1 MDIISILEQGL
12 IASLAALG
20 VFISFRVIDLP
31 DLTPDGSYVL
41 GAAVTISLLYINV
54 LLPFAILFGA
64 LASGFAG
71 LLTAFLYN
79 KFNMHS
85 LLASILIMTMLYSIN
100 LRIMDGPN
108 ITVPKEKS
116 SEQVI
121 YEEKTKLDFLFED
134 TQSDQ
139 TKNEIGSQSKDN
151 SVKNFTVD
159 IYTFIFISSIIIIL
173 LYLLFKTEFGLSLRG
188 FGNNKEGIKNLGM
201 NPNIFSYTGLFL
213 GNFFPG
219 LAGGFF
225 AIYSGFADVNMGQG
239 IVVSSLAAVIIGEIV
254 LGKLNILY
262 NLLCA
267 FIGGVIYQ
275 FVIALVMKYGYKIG
289 FNPGDMKLLTSIFII
304 LMIGLRNEEVK
315 KWLNLK
321 RLKSLIIKGK

>member
-41 GAAVTISLLYINV
+41 GAAVTISLLYINFF
-54 LLPFAILFGA
+54 LPLAILFGA
-64 LASGFAG
+64 LASGLAG

-116 SEQVI
+116 GEQVI

-134 TQSDQ
+134 NQNGETESNN
-139 TKNEIGSQSKDN
+139 KSKSED
-151 SVKNFTVD
+151 SSIKIFTVD
-159 IYTFIFISSIIIIL
+159 IYTFIFISSIIVIL
-173 LYLLFKTEFGLSLRG
+173 LYLLFKTEFGLALRG

-315 KWLNLK
+315 KWLNFK
-321 RLKSLIIKGK
+321 KLKSFIIKEK

>member
-1 MDIISILEQGL
+1 
-12 IASLAALG
+12 
-20 VFISFRVIDLP
+20 
-31 DLTPDGSYVL
+31 
-41 GAAVTISLLYINV
+41 
-54 LLPFAILFGA
+54 
-64 LASGFAG
+64 
-71 LLTAFLYN
+71 
-79 KFNMHS
+79 
-85 LLASILIMTMLYSIN
+85 
-100 LRIMDGPN
+100 MDGPN

-116 SEQVI
+116 GEQVI

-134 TQSDQ
+134 NQNGETESNN
-139 TKNEIGSQSKDN
+139 KSKSED
-151 SVKNFTVD
+151 SSIKIFTVD
-159 IYTFIFISSIIIIL
+159 IYTFIFISSIIVIL
-173 LYLLFKTEFGLSLRG
+173 LYLLFKTEFGLALRG

-315 KWLNLK
+315 KWLNFK
-321 RLKSLIIKGK
+321 KLKSFIIKEK

>member
-1 MDIISILEQGL
+1 MDIIGIIEQGL

-41 GAAVTISLLYINV
+41 GASVTISLLYLNFY
-54 LLPFAILFGA
+54 LPLAIFFGA
-64 LASGFAG
+64 LTAGFAG

-79 KFNMHS
+79 KFKIHS
-85 LLASILIMTMLYSIN
+85 LLASILIMTMLYSVN

-108 ITVPKEKS
+108 LTIPKNITNQK
-116 SEQVI
+116 VI
-121 YEEKTKLDFLFED
+121 YQEKTKLDFLFDNNQNSEAENIEKE
-134 TQSDQ
+134 SII
-139 TKNEIGSQSKDN
+139 KNNRVYDIN
-151 SVKNFTVD
+151 
-159 IYTFIFISSIIIIL
+159 IYTLLIISSIIIISL
-173 LYLLFKTEFGLSLRG
+173 FLIFKTDFGLALRG

-201 NPNIFSYTGLFL
+201 NPNIFSSTGLFL

-219 LAGGFF
+219 LAGSFF
-225 AIYSGFADVNMGQG
+225 AIYSGFSDVNMGQG
-239 IVVSSLAAVIIGEIV
+239 IVVSSLAAVIIGEII
-254 LGKLNILY
+254 LGKLNIIY

-267 FIGGVIYQ
+267 FIGGVVYQ

-289 FNPGDMKLLTSIFII
+289 FTPGDMKLLTSIFII
-304 LMIGLRNEEVK
+304 IMIGLRNEEVK

-321 RLKSLIIKGK
+321 KLKSFIIREN

>member
-1 MDIISILEQGL
+1 MDIISIFEQGL

-41 GAAVTISLLYINV
+41 GAAVTISLLYANV
-54 LLPFAILFGA
+54 LLPFAILLGA
-64 LASGFAG
+64 LASGIAG
-71 LLTAFLYN
+71 LFTAFLYN

-108 ITVPKEKS
+108 ISVPKES
-116 SEQVI
+116 YGEEVI
-121 YEEKTKLDFLFED
+121 YEEQTKLDFLFED
-134 TQSDQ
+134 TNNTESLVSNELQ
-139 TKNEIGSQSKDN
+139 KNE
-151 SVKNFTVD
+151 NFTNVFSID
-159 IYTFIFISSIIIIL
+159 IYFLLFISSIIIFL
-173 LYLLFKTEFGLSLRG
+173 LYLLFKTEFGLALRG

-225 AIYSGFADVNMGQG
+225 AIYSGFSDVNMGQG

-267 FIGGVIYQ
+267 FIGGIIYQ

-315 KWLNLK
+315 KWLSLK
-321 RLKSLIIKGK
+321 RLKSFIIRAR

>member
-188 FGNNKEGIKNLGM
+188 FGNNKEGIKHLGM

-225 AIYSGFADVNMGQG
+225 AIYSGFSDVNMGQG

-267 FIGGVIYQ
+267 FIGGIIYQ

-315 KWLNLK
+315 KWLSLK
-321 RLKSLIIKGK
+321 RLKSFIIRAR

>member
-41 GAAVTISLLYINV
+41 GSAVTITFLYLNV

-134 TQSDQ
+134 KQNIASDLE
-139 TKNEIGSQSKDN
+139 NDSQKTDN
-151 SVKNFTVD
+151 LIKNFTID
-159 IYTFIFISSIIIIL
+159 IYTLVFVSSIIIIL
-173 LYLLFKTEFGLSLRG
+173 LYLLFKTEFGLALRG

-201 NPNIFSYTGLFL
+201 NPNIFSYIGLFL

-262 NLLCA
+262 NLLYA
-267 FIGGVIYQ
+267 FIGGIIYQ

-315 KWLNLK
+315 EWLNLK
-321 RLKSLIIKGK
+321 RLKSLIIKEK

>member
-41 GAAVTISLLYINV
+41 GAAVTISLLYLNV
-54 LLPFAILFGA
+54 YLPFAILFGA

-79 KFNMHS
+79 KFKMHS

-108 ITVPKEKS
+108 ITVPKKTS
-116 SEQVI
+116 SQEVI
-121 YEEKTKLDFLFED
+121 YEEETKLDFLFED
-134 TQSDQ
+134 SKETTNK
-139 TKNEIGSQSKDN
+139 TKLN
-151 SVKNFTVD
+151 SIKTVD
-159 IYTFIFISSIIIIL
+159 TFKAYKINIFTLIVVSILIIFILS
-173 LYLLFKTEFGLSLRG
+173 LLFKTEFGLALRG

-201 NPNIFSYTGLFL
+201 NPNLFSYFGLFL

-219 LAGGFF
+219 LSGSFF
-225 AIYSGFADVNMGQG
+225 AIYSGFSDVNMGQG
-239 IVVSSLAAVIIGEIV
+239 IVISSLAAVIIGEII

-262 NLLCA
+262 NLLFA
-267 FIGGVIYQ
+267 FTGGIVYQ

-289 FNPGDMKLLTSIFII
+289 FTPGDMKLLTSVFII
-304 LMIGLRNEEVK
+304 IMIGMRNEEVK

-321 RLKSLIIKGK
+321 KLKSYIIKAK

>member
-1 MDIISILEQGL
+1 
-12 IASLAALG
+12 
-20 VFISFRVIDLP
+20 
-31 DLTPDGSYVL
+31 
-41 GAAVTISLLYINV
+41 
-54 LLPFAILFGA
+54 
-64 LASGFAG
+64 
-71 LLTAFLYN
+71 
-79 KFNMHS
+79 
-85 LLASILIMTMLYSIN
+85 
-100 LRIMDGPN
+100 MDGPN
-108 ITVPKEKS
+108 ISVPKES
-116 SEQVI
+116 YGEEVI
-121 YEEKTKLDFLFED
+121 YEEQTKLDFLFED
-134 TQSDQ
+134 TNNTESLVSNELQ
-139 TKNEIGSQSKDN
+139 KNE
-151 SVKNFTVD
+151 NFTNVFSID
-159 IYTFIFISSIIIIL
+159 IYFLLFISSIIIFL
-173 LYLLFKTEFGLSLRG
+173 LYLLFKTEFGLALRG

-225 AIYSGFADVNMGQG
+225 AIYSGFSDVNMGQG

-267 FIGGVIYQ
+267 FIGGIIYQ

-315 KWLNLK
+315 KWLSLK
-321 RLKSLIIKGK
+321 RLKSFIIRAR